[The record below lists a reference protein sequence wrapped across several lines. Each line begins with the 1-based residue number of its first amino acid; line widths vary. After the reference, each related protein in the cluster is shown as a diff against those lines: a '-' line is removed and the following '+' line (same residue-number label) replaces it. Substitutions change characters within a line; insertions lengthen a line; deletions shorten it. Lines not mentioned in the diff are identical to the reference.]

1 MLWDAFSVRRQAV
14 QTEQKSDMGREPI
27 VGDSSQA
34 ARLVRTAW
42 GFGVS
47 WPHWKTAPH
56 CGKMGQSRNLVQH
69 RESPAMPDDITG
81 KIALVTGG
89 SRGIGR
95 AIAVALAG
103 TGADVA
109 VNYRIREKE
118 ARETC
123 GEIEKLGRRAVAVQ
137 ADVSVAADVARLV
150 GTVEAK
156 LGPVAI
162 LVNNAGV
169 TRPQPIAEITEQD
182 WDAIIAVNLKSVFLV
197 TQAVL
202 PRMRATGWGR
212 IINLS
217 SVAAQLGGVV
227 GPHYAASKA
236 GILGLTHS
244 YAHLLA
250 KEGITVNAIAPAL
263 IETEMVTGNPNAR
276 PALIPVGR
284 FGTVEETADVAV
296 MLARNGYITGQTIN
310 VNGGWY
316 MS

>member
-1 MLWDAFSVRRQAV
+1 
-14 QTEQKSDMGREPI
+14 
-27 VGDSSQA
+27 
-34 ARLVRTAW
+34 
-42 GFGVS
+42 
-47 WPHWKTAPH
+47 
-56 CGKMGQSRNLVQH
+56 
-69 RESPAMPDDITG
+69 MPDDLSG
-81 KIALVTGG
+81 KVALVTGA

-95 AIAVALAG
+95 AIAVALARA
-103 TGADVA
+103 GADVA
-109 VNYRIREKE
+109 VNYRFREQD
-118 ARETC
+118 ANQAC
-123 GEIEKLGRRAVAVQ
+123 ADVEKLGRKAVVVA
-137 ADVSVAADVARLV
+137 ADVSVAAEVARLV
-150 GTVEAK
+150 ETVEAE
-156 LGPVAI
+156 LGPVGV

-169 TRPQPIAEITEQD
+169 TWPQPIDAITERD
-182 WDAIIAVNLKSVFLV
+182 WDEILAVNLKSMFLV

-202 PRMRATGWGR
+202 PKMRAARWGR

-236 GILGLTHS
+236 GVLGLTHS

-263 IETEMVTGNPNAR
+263 VETEMVTSNPNAT
-276 PALIPVGR
+276 PDLIPVGR

-316 MS
+316 MG